1 MLNDQVQRLIETE
14 YLYSIGGKYLSD
26 RSCAQKV
33 NLSDKM
39 VLSKILE
46 YLEEEIEKKYLPECE
61 SWLKK
66 ADVDISISVE
76 SIWQRVEQ
84 EIYDYAYPRY
94 YPKCVSLFHREKV
107 LWDDVKYINHDVI
120 HKAEELLGGYEDDW
134 CAAIEKKL
142 VPECAQESRE
152 DELLRKQDEKIRRAK
167 EAMKIPQGE
176 KEKLQRERQ
185 KTEDLMHDD
194 QNRLKE
200 YVGKA
205 EEAYREQRSDILKRV
220 ANSCKAEDKMH
231 SSCCSGCSTRI
242 IEKRWEDSGMKTSVQ
257 ETDVQKMDEGSKSE
271 VEQLLSGC
279 IVTPLL
285 KEMQKA
291 NQCLVQGEQKGR
303 ENLLK
308 DIKTQHGST
317 KGELPQI
324 IETQASGLQSALE
337 TDLNQQTGD
346 LKDSM
351 DDQTDQLRG
360 EDGMSMVVLSRKIAD
375 LQEAATKELDD
386 CQSALTEMTVQKYKV
401 LLGVSLS
408 FGAVNFIGILILLVM
423 NFMG

>member
-1 MLNDQVQRLIETE
+1 MEIFPVDLGDSLQRMHDSLKEKPADAKEVLDTKNRVLAELRNSIVKRRGQRFMVAIKKLRDQVKIYGEDRLGELDAEIAEKDRVLESNRQIICGAEKYKKERESRDIKELRNQRKDHIRNMMEAKKQLSGKAKTFGQGRREVLNDQVQRLIETE
-14 YLYSIGGKYLSD
+14 YLYSISGKYLSD

-94 YPKCVSLFHREKV
+94 YPKRVSLFHREKV

-134 CAAIEKKL
+134 CEAIEKKL

-220 ANSCKAEDKMH
+220 ANSCKAEDKM
-231 SSCCSGCSTRI
+231 
-242 IEKRWEDSGMKTSVQ
+242 
-257 ETDVQKMDEGSKSE
+257 
-271 VEQLLSGC
+271 
-279 IVTPLL
+279 
-285 KEMQKA
+285 
-291 NQCLVQGEQKGR
+291 
-303 ENLLK
+303 
-308 DIKTQHGST
+308 
-317 KGELPQI
+317 
-324 IETQASGLQSALE
+324 AL
-337 TDLNQQTGD
+337 
-346 LKDSM
+346 
-351 DDQTDQLRG
+351 
-360 EDGMSMVVLSRKIAD
+360 
-375 LQEAATKELDD
+375 
-386 CQSALTEMTVQKYKV
+386 V
-401 LLGVSLS
+401 LLLW
-408 FGAVNFIGILILLVM
+408 LLDEDYRKT
-423 NFMG
+423 MGGFWNGNKCAGNGCAENG

>member
-1 MLNDQVQRLIETE
+1 
-14 YLYSIGGKYLSD
+14 
-26 RSCAQKV
+26 
-33 NLSDKM
+33 
-39 VLSKILE
+39 
-46 YLEEEIEKKYLPECE
+46 
-61 SWLKK
+61 
-66 ADVDISISVE
+66 
-76 SIWQRVEQ
+76 
-84 EIYDYAYPRY
+84 
-94 YPKCVSLFHREKV
+94 
-107 LWDDVKYINHDVI
+107 
-120 HKAEELLGGYEDDW
+120 
-134 CAAIEKKL
+134 
-142 VPECAQESRE
+142 
-152 DELLRKQDEKIRRAK
+152 
-167 EAMKIPQGE
+167 
-176 KEKLQRERQ
+176 
-185 KTEDLMHDD
+185 
-194 QNRLKE
+194 
-200 YVGKA
+200 
-205 EEAYREQRSDILKRV
+205 
-220 ANSCKAEDKMH
+220 
-231 SSCCSGCSTRI
+231 
-242 IEKRWEDSGMKTSVQ
+242 MKTSVQ

-291 NQCLVQGEQKGR
+291 NQCLGQGEQKGR

-317 KGELPQI
+317 KGELTQI
-324 IETQASGLQSALE
+324 IETQVSGLQSALE

-401 LLGVSLS
+401 LLGVSPS

>member
-1 MLNDQVQRLIETE
+1 ME
-14 YLYSIGGKYLSD
+14 
-26 RSCAQKV
+26 
-33 NLSDKM
+33 
-39 VLSKILE
+39 
-46 YLEEEIEKKYLPECE
+46 
-61 SWLKK
+61 
-66 ADVDISISVE
+66 
-76 SIWQRVEQ
+76 
-84 EIYDYAYPRY
+84 
-94 YPKCVSLFHREKV
+94 
-107 LWDDVKYINHDVI
+107 
-120 HKAEELLGGYEDDW
+120 
-134 CAAIEKKL
+134 
-142 VPECAQESRE
+142 
-152 DELLRKQDEKIRRAK
+152 
-167 EAMKIPQGE
+167 
-176 KEKLQRERQ
+176 
-185 KTEDLMHDD
+185 
-194 QNRLKE
+194 
-200 YVGKA
+200 
-205 EEAYREQRSDILKRV
+205 
-220 ANSCKAEDKMH
+220 
-231 SSCCSGCSTRI
+231 
-242 IEKRWEDSGMKTSVQ
+242 TSVQ

-291 NQCLVQGEQKGR
+291 NQCLGQGEQKGR

-317 KGELPQI
+317 KGELTQI
-324 IETQASGLQSALE
+324 IETQVSGLQSALE

-386 CQSALTEMTVQKYKV
+386 CQSALTKMTVQKYKV
-401 LLGVSLS
+401 MLGVSLS